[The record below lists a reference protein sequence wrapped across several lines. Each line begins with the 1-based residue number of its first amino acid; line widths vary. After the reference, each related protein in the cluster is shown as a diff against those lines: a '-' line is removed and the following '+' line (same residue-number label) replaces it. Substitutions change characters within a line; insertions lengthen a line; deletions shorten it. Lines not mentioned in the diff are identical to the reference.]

1 MTTDAQRSFD
11 HQNCIDMAGKISE
24 NVGVYPSTLDKRQL
38 YRVIFNYSSFSFLFF
53 LY

>member
-11 HQNCIDMAGKISE
+11 HQNYIGMAGKISE
-24 NVGVYPSTLDKRQL
+24 NVGVYPSTLDKWQL
-38 YRVIFNYSSFSFLFF
+38 YRAIFNYWSFSFLFF